1 MQAVPPDPMSSAAPT
16 HLAPGFPANPL
27 GIPETTARRAAVALD
42 RIRPL
47 LAAGAAQAITDHDLD
62 DAVWTTF
69 SRRLDAH
76 FPTLYAH
83 LLTLYAGR
91 DDLSHHTERLLTVAL
106 DSWLARPEDLR
117 QRDADRDGIAWY
129 TRHEIVAGV
138 CYVDRFAADLPGL
151 KTRIPYLTQ
160 LGIGL
165 LHLMPLFAVPDGEN
179 DGGYAVSDYRT
190 VRPDVGTVEDLRVL
204 ATDLHAAGID
214 LALDFVF
221 NHTAS
226 DHRWVRELRAAP
238 HGAVDDE
245 NQNPY
250 LMFPDRTVPD
260 AYDGT
265 LREIFPETRSG
276 SFSYDPGLRRWV
288 WTTFNSFQWDLDYTN
303 PDVFVRMAGEMLAL
317 ANMGADVLRLD
328 AVAFTWKQIGTS
340 SESLPQVHGLV
351 RAYNALVR
359 IAAPAMAF
367 LSEAIVHPDE
377 VVSYLDLAECQLSY
391 NPLQMALGWEALA
404 TRDTRLLR
412 QSLNHR
418 LALPPG
424 TAWLNYV
431 RSHDDIGWTFDDG
444 DAGRVGINGFDHRAF
459 LNRFYTGRF
468 AGSFARGLPFQENPK
483 TGDARVTGTTASLAG
498 LEKAIAEEG
507 PDEVDLAIGR
517 ILALYGI
524 AFALPGMPLIYLGDE
539 LATLNDHAY
548 RDDPNRAS
556 DSRWANRPEMAW
568 DRLPLVGIPGTA
580 EARVTEGLA
589 RLALVRRHP
598 AFSGHDT
605 VVHDSGDN
613 AVFAFTRRTEDEAV
627 LVLANWTE
635 RTIRMPDDTVRELLD
650 VPWAID
656 QLGGEPWSRDDDSLT
671 LAPYQQRWLT
681 GR

>member
-1 MQAVPPDPMSSAAPT
+1 MQADPTVPRPSATPSE
-16 HLAPGFPANPL
+16 LAPGFPANPL
-27 GIPETTARRAAVALD
+27 GIPETVARRAAVALN
-42 RIRPL
+42 RLRPIL
-47 LAAGAAQAITDHDLD
+47 AAQAARAIADQGLD
-62 DAVWTTF
+62 DEIWVTF
-69 SRRLDAH
+69 SERLDRH
-76 FPTLYAH
+76 FPTLYGH

-91 DDLSHHTERLLTVAL
+91 DDLAHHTGRLLAVAL
-106 DSWLARPEDLR
+106 DSWLTRPADLR
-117 QRDADRDGIAWY
+117 QRDADRDGVAWY
-129 TRHEIVAGV
+129 THHEIVAAV
-138 CYVDRFAADLPGL
+138 CYVDRFAGDLPGL
-151 KTRIPYLTQ
+151 AARVPYLSR

-190 VRPDVGTVEDLRVL
+190 VRPNLGTVDDLRAL
-204 ATDLHAAGID
+204 AREFHAAGVD

-226 DHRWVRELRAAP
+226 DHGWVRELRAAP
-238 HGAVDDE
+238 EGAADDE
-245 NQNPY
+245 DRNPY

-276 SFSYDPGLRRWV
+276 SFTYDAGLRRWV

-328 AVAFTWKQIGTS
+328 AVAFTWKQVGTS
-340 SESLPQVHGLV
+340 SESLPQVHDLV

-359 IAAPAMAF
+359 IAAPAMVF

-377 VVSYLDLAECQLSY
+377 VVSYVDPAECQLSY

-412 QSLNHR
+412 QSLSHR
-418 LALPPG
+418 LALPAG
-424 TAWLNYV
+424 TTWLNYV

-444 DAGRVGINGFDHRAF
+444 DAGLVGIDGFDHRAF

-468 AGSFARGLPFQENPK
+468 TGSFARGLPFQENPK

-498 LEKAIAEEG
+498 LEKALAEEG
-507 PDEVDLAIGR
+507 TAEVDLAIGR

-539 LATLNDHAY
+539 IATLNDHAY
-548 RDDPNRAS
+548 RDDPNRAG
-556 DSRWANRPEMAW
+556 DSRWANRPAMAW
-568 DRLPLVGIPGTA
+568 DRVPLTEVPGTA

-598 AFSGHDT
+598 AFAGHDT
-605 VVHDSGDN
+605 VVHDVGDN
-613 AVFAFTRRTEDEAV
+613 AVFAFTRRTGDEAV
-627 LVLANWTE
+627 LILANWTE
-635 RTIRMPDDTVRELLD
+635 RPIQIADETVRALLD
-650 VPWAID
+650 VPSAID
-656 QLGGEPWSRDDDSLT
+656 LLGGEPWSHTDEGFI

>member
-1 MQAVPPDPMSSAAPT
+1 VPTEQSHSTEP
-16 HLAPGFPANPL
+16 APGFPANPL
-27 GIPETTARRAAVALD
+27 GIPETSDRRAAVALRRLRPMLEAHAH
-42 RIRPL
+42 RIS
-47 LAAGAAQAITDHDLD
+47 AANDLD
-62 DAVWTTF
+62 DEVWATF
-69 SRRLDAH
+69 SHRLDAH
-76 FPTLYAH
+76 FPALYAH

-91 DDLSHHTERLLTVAL
+91 DDLAWHTGRLLTVAL
-106 DSWLARPEDLR
+106 ESWLFRPADLQR
-117 QRDADRDGIAWY
+117 RDAGRDGVAWY
-129 TRHEIVAGV
+129 TDHELVAGV
-138 CYVDRFAADLPGL
+138 CYVDRFAGDLPGL
-151 KTRIPYLTQ
+151 TARIPYLSQ

-179 DGGYAVSDYRT
+179 DGGYAVRDYRT
-190 VRPDVGTVEDLRVL
+190 VRPDLGTVDDLRTL
-204 ATDLHAAGID
+204 ATELHAAGID

-226 DHRWVRELRAAP
+226 DHRWVRELRSAP
-238 HGAVDDE
+238 EGAVDDE
-245 NQNPY
+245 DQNPY

-303 PDVFVRMAGEMLAL
+303 PEVFVRMAGEMLAL

-328 AVAFTWKQIGTS
+328 AVAFTWKQTGTS
-340 SESLPQVHGLV
+340 SESLPQVHDLV

-359 IAAPAMAF
+359 IAAPAMVF

-377 VVSYLDLAECQLSY
+377 VVSYIDPAECQLSY

-412 QSLNHR
+412 QSLSHR

-424 TAWLNYV
+424 TTWLNYV

-444 DAGRVGINGFDHRAF
+444 DAAQVGINGFDHRSF

-468 AGSFARGLPFQENPK
+468 PGSFARGLPFQENPK

-498 LEKAIAEEG
+498 LDKAIAEEG

-539 LATLNDHAY
+539 LATLNDHGY
-548 RDDPNRAS
+548 RDDPERAS

-568 DRLPLVGIPGTA
+568 DRLPLVDRPGTA

-589 RLALVRRHP
+589 RLALIRCHP
-598 AFSGHDT
+598 AFAGLET
-605 VVHDSGDN
+605 VVDDVGNN
-613 AVFAFTRRTEDEAV
+613 AVFAFTRRTDDEAV
-627 LVLANWTE
+627 LILANWTE
-635 RTIRMPDDTVRELLD
+635 GTVQIPASTLNALLD
-650 VPWAID
+650 VSWAID
-656 QLGGEPWSRDDDSLT
+656 LLGGEPWSDSDDGIT

>member
-1 MQAVPPDPMSSAAPT
+1 MPT
-16 HLAPGFPANPL
+16 EQMRPTEPAPGFPPNPL
-27 GIPETTARRAAVALD
+27 GIPETPDRRAKVAL
-42 RIRPL
+42 RRLRPE
-47 LAAGAAQAITDHDLD
+47 LADHARQIIVANGLD
-62 DAVWTTF
+62 DAVWATF
-69 SRRLDAH
+69 SQRLDAH

-83 LLTLYAGR
+83 FLALYAGR
-91 DDLSHHTERLLTVAL
+91 DDLAWHTRRLLIVAL
-106 DSWLARPEDLR
+106 ESWLSRPADLR
-117 QRDADRDGIAWY
+117 RRDADRDGIAWY
-129 TRHEIVAGV
+129 TDHQIVAGV
-138 CYVDRFAADLPGL
+138 CYVDRFAGDLPSL
-151 KTRIPYLTQ
+151 TARIPYLTQ

-190 VRPDVGTVEDLRVL
+190 VRPDLGTIDDLRTL
-204 ATDLHAAGID
+204 ATELHGAGID
-214 LALDFVF
+214 LALDFIF

-226 DHRWVRELRAAP
+226 NHRWVRELRAAP
-238 HGAVDDE
+238 DDAVDDE
-245 NQNPY
+245 DQNPY

-317 ANMGADVLRLD
+317 ANMGADVIRLD
-328 AVAFTWKQIGTS
+328 AVAFTWKQPDTS
-340 SESLPQVHGLV
+340 SESLPQVHDLV

-359 IAAPAMAF
+359 IAAPAMVF

-377 VVSYLDLAECQLSY
+377 VVSYIDSAECQLSY

-404 TRDTRLLR
+404 TRDTSLLR
-412 QSLNHR
+412 QSLSHR
-418 LALPPG
+418 LAVPPG

-431 RSHDDIGWTFDDG
+431 RSHDDIGWTFDDA
-444 DAGRVGINGFDHRAF
+444 DAAQVGINGFDHRSF

-468 AGSFARGLPFQENPK
+468 PGSFARGLPFQENPK

-498 LEKAIAEEG
+498 LDKALAEEG
-507 PDEVDLAIGR
+507 SAEVDLAIGR

-539 LATLNDHAY
+539 LATLNDHGY
-548 RDDPNRAS
+548 RDDPDRAG

-568 DRLPLVGIPGTA
+568 DRLRLVDIPGTA

-598 AFSGHDT
+598 AFTGPDT
-605 VVHDSGDN
+605 VVHDVGDN
-613 AVFAFTRRTEDEAV
+613 AVFALTRQTGGEAV
-627 LVLANWTE
+627 LILANWTE
-635 RTIRMPDDTVRELLD
+635 RTIHLPAEIIHSLMD
-650 VPWAID
+650 VSWAID
-656 QLGGEPWSRDDDSLT
+656 LLGGEPWSRSDDGITLT
-671 LAPYQQRWLT
+671 PYQQRWLT
-681 GR
+681 ER